1 MLANLS
7 VQFPAF
13 LGVSASGIS
22 QTLFPLPPPLGDR
35 SNIKG
40 MAELPSAKADPLPFA
55 GTLQPHT
62 GREPDIS
69 DNPVG
74 PGEYVS
80 FVAHFSHKNNP
91 SHYLFTIYVATLF
104 QHVCI
109 FYSSLC
115 SMVVYYTCLPTFPCH
130 LLWLPMLGPPPV
142 QSTIHPIHPRQHPD
156 HRTHMYIQLDHK
168 RCPNAPHCPLIRLVL
183 VGPLL
188 TCTNTPRSTLKHKCT
203 RVLANTAPGIP
214 QKAISILQKGATHPV
229 VPLARAFVIPTPRCA
244 KPARPCPVRPTLS
257 NRTWIWGRHRGIT
270 VRVLNRLGFKR

>member
-1 MLANLS
+1 M
-7 VQFPAF
+7 
-13 LGVSASGIS
+13 
-22 QTLFPLPPPLGDR
+22 
-35 SNIKG
+35 
-40 MAELPSAKADPLPFA
+40 PFA
-55 GTLQPHT
+55 GNLQPHT

-80 FVAHFSHKNNP
+80 FVAYFSHKTQ
-91 SHYLFTIYVATLF
+91 SHSIYYLRLYSFPTRLYFLF
-104 QHVCI
+104 LSV
-109 FYSSLC
+109 LW

-142 QSTIHPIHPRQHPD
+142 QSTIHPIHPIHPRQHPD

-168 RCPNAPHCPLIRLVL
+168 RCPNAPHCPLIHLVL

-214 QKAISILQKGATHPV
+214 Q
-229 VPLARAFVIPTPRCA
+229 
-244 KPARPCPVRPTLS
+244 
-257 NRTWIWGRHRGIT
+257 
-270 VRVLNRLGFKR
+270 